1 MGRVAA
7 ASGDDDDD
15 GADAGDDVGADADDG
30 ADAGDDGADEPAELT
45 EVSLQLQWVPQS
57 QFAGY
62 FAAVELHPAH
72 AAPENDHLSRIGG
85 QHIVQ
90 PIVRAAPD
98 IERVEIGREIRR
110 RRYELE
116 RV

>member
-1 MGRVAA
+1 L
-7 ASGDDDDD
+7 SETPNT
-15 GADAGDDVGADADDG
+15 ADAEIARLAQRRKEEGS
-30 ADAGDDGADEPAELT
+30 AGF
-45 EVSLQLQWVPQS
+45 S
-57 QFAGY
+57 Y

-72 AAPENDHLSRIGG
+72 AASEDDHLPRISG
-85 QHIVQ
+85 QDIVQ